1 MSSYSGLF
9 KLRKYEF
16 GTSCITVRASIS
28 RNASR
33 FRMRTVVFVR
43 HGEAGHNV
51 IEEFVHRPDNPLT
64 PHGRAQAQVVNTF
77 LKESTIGQSDEL
89 TSPVPS
95 KCPPPTM
102 VTLLRQSHCCV
113 V

>member
-1 MSSYSGLF
+1 
-9 KLRKYEF
+9 
-16 GTSCITVRASIS
+16 
-28 RNASR
+28 
-33 FRMRTVVFVR
+33 MRTVVFVR

-89 TSPVPS
+89 TF
-95 KCPPPTM
+95 
-102 VTLLRQSHCCV
+102 
-113 V
+113 